1 MYNPYFQPQ
10 MMRQSNFV
18 RVRSKAEM
26 DMIPVAPGGSVT
38 GVDETAPLV
47 YVKSLGPSQFDRP
60 TLLTYKLELVPDEP
74 ARAPETPAE
83 PFALRSDVI
92 ALQQR
97 VDELSALLTK
107 REEAANE

>member
-10 MMRQSNFV
+10 QMRQTGFV
-18 RVRSKAEM
+18 RVRSRAEAESYP
-26 DMIPVAPGGSVT
+26 IAPGSSVT
-38 GVDETAPLV
+38 FVDETAPLV
-47 YVKSLGPSQFDRP
+47 YVKTLGPSQFDRP
-60 TLLTYKLELVPDEP
+60 TMETYKLERVEEP

-92 ALQQR
+92 TLQQR

>member
-1 MYNPYFQPQ
+1 MYNPYFPPQ
-10 MMRQSNFV
+10 LRQSSFV

-60 TLLTYKLELVPDEP
+60 TLVTYKLELVPDEP
-74 ARAPETPAE
+74 VKAPEEPAA
-83 PFALRSDVI
+83 PFALQRDVI

-97 VDELSALLTK
+97 VDELAALLTK
-107 REEAANE
+107 REEAPHE

>member
-1 MYNPYFQPQ
+1 MYSPYFQPQ
-10 MMRQSNFV
+10 QMRQTGFV
-18 RVRSKAEM
+18 RVRSRAEAESYP
-26 DMIPVAPGGSVT
+26 IAPGSSVT
-38 GVDETAPLV
+38 FVDETAPLV
-47 YVKSLGPSQFDRP
+47 YVKTLGPSQFDRP
-60 TLLTYKLELVPDEP
+60 TMETYRLERIEEP

>member
-1 MYNPYFQPQ
+1 MYNNPYYQPQ
-10 MMRQSNFV
+10 VRQTGFV
-18 RVRSKAEM
+18 RVRSRAEAESYP
-26 DMIPVAPGGSVT
+26 IAPGSSVT
-38 GVDETAPLV
+38 FVDETAPLV
-47 YVKSLGPSQFDRP
+47 YVKTLGPSQFDRP
-60 TLLTYKLELVPDEP
+60 TMEAYKLERIEEP
-74 ARAPETPAE
+74 AKAPEAPTE

>member
-10 MMRQSNFV
+10 MRQTGFV
-18 RVRSKAEM
+18 RVRSRAEAESYP
-26 DMIPVAPGGSVT
+26 IAPGSSVT
-38 GVDETAPLV
+38 FVDETAPLV
-47 YVKSLGPSQFDRP
+47 YVKTLGPSQFDRP
-60 TLLTYKLELVPDEP
+60 TMETYKLERVEEP
-74 ARAPETPAE
+74 VRAPETPTE

-107 REEAANE
+107 REEAANA

>member
-10 MMRQSNFV
+10 QMRQTGFV
-18 RVRSKAEM
+18 RVRSRAEAESYP
-26 DMIPVAPGGSVT
+26 IAPGSSVT
-38 GVDETAPLV
+38 FVDETAPLV
-47 YVKSLGPSQFDRP
+47 YVKTLGPSQFDRP
-60 TLLTYKLELVPDEP
+60 TMETYKLERVEEP

>member
-1 MYNPYFQPQ
+1 MYNPYYQSQ
-10 MMRQSNFV
+10 VRQTGFV
-18 RVRSKAEM
+18 RVRSKAEAESYP
-26 DMIPVAPGGSVT
+26 IAPGSSVT
-38 GVDETAPLV
+38 FVDETAPLV
-47 YVKSLGPSQFDRP
+47 YVKTLGPSQFDRP
-60 TLLTYKLELVPDEP
+60 TMETYRLERIEEP

-107 REEAANE
+107 REGAANE

>member
-26 DMIPVAPGGSVT
+26 DMIPVAPGSSVT

-60 TLLTYKLELVPDEP
+60 TIETYKLERVEEP

-107 REEAANE
+107 REEAANA

>member
-10 MMRQSNFV
+10 QMRQTGFV
-18 RVRSKAEM
+18 RVRSRAEAESYP
-26 DMIPVAPGGSVT
+26 IAPGSSVT
-38 GVDETAPLV
+38 FVDETAPLV
-47 YVKSLGPSQFDRP
+47 YVKTLGPSQFDRP
-60 TLLTYKLELVPDEP
+60 TMETYKLERVEES

-107 REEAANE
+107 REEAANA